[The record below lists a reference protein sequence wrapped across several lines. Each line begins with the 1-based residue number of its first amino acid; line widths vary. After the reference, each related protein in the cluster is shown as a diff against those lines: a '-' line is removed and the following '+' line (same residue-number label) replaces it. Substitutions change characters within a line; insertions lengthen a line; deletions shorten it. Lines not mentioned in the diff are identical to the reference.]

1 MLVNLIYE
9 QSAVDSRQ
17 HELTYGNTLALF
29 FYHHYY
35 IIIIQFKLENSRIF
49 NYRSLYITIS
59 NK

>member
-35 IIIIQFKLENSRIF
+35 IIIIQFKLENSKVF
-49 NYRSLYITIS
+49 
-59 NK
+59 